1 MSSKTLGILALL
13 TVVLLVAAIIAY
25 GSRRGSGPTGER
37 ALLYP
42 ALADRINDVES
53 IGILGPD
60 GAFTIARSGD
70 EWTVV
75 EKGGYP
81 AQFQKVKSAVV
92 GVSELEI
99 VEPKTSRPDLYERL
113 GVSQPGEADAR
124 SMLLTLRDA
133 SGQEIVSL
141 IVGDQSTGSTNRR
154 FVRRAGEEQ
163 SWLAQG
169 DLSIDADAMEW
180 IERNIVGIQRDRIQN
195 VEITHPDGESV
206 FIYRDSEDQRDFTVS
221 DIPEDREL
229 TFAGA
234 AGGIATGLA
243 FLRIEDVAR
252 VAAEGASGAEG
263 ADGMPKDIRAE
274 AQTLSARLEGWSF
287 RLATAQAANL
297 RKRMEDL
304 TREKPEEEPAP
315 EEPAQPDTG
324 GEPGGA
330 GEGGGEADAGEGPE
344 SGEGPDSGEG
354 GETDPGEGGESG
366 GGQGEGEGADPP
378 AVPDRSAA

>member
-1 MSSKTLGILALL
+1 
-13 TVVLLVAAIIAY
+13 
-25 GSRRGSGPTGER
+25 
-37 ALLYP
+37 
-42 ALADRINDVES
+42 
-53 IGILGPD
+53 
-60 GAFTIARSGD
+60 
-70 EWTVV
+70 

-92 GVSELEI
+92 GVSELGI
-99 VEPKTSRPDLYERL
+99 VEPKRSRPDLYERL

-252 VAAEGASGAEG
+252 VDDRPLDPDDTTTAVYRTFDGLVITVRTDEVEETVWASVEVEVAPDVADAAGNETEEPAEGASGAEG